1 MVNLKDKQ
9 LIELENFIKEL
20 GEPKFR
26 AKQVF
31 QWLYKDGGVTD
42 WDQMTN
48 VPKSL
53 REKLVR
59 DYTFTCAS

>member
-1 MVNLKDKQ
+1 MMNLKD
-9 LIELENFIKEL
+9 LRPAELENFIKEL

-31 QWLYKDGGVTD
+31 QWLYKDGGVTE

-53 REKLVR
+53 REIGRAHV
-59 DYTFTCAS
+59 